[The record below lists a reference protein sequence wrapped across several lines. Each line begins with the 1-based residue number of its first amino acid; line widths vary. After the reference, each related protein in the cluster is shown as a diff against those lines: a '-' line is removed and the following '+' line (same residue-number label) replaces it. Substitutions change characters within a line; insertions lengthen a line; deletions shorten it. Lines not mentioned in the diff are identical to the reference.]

1 MPMTA
6 RYLSH
11 LFLQAPKPVIFD
23 LTIEMQFNGSQP
35 NTYHVPIAAA
45 QAYQDGQFIG
55 DTRRGGS
62 CNFETYTLTPH
73 CNGTHTECV
82 GHLTDERMS
91 VWQFVPLLPVP
102 AALITVTPVPAAA
115 QSDTYSVA
123 LAAADMIITRD
134 ALSQAF
140 ARSNI
145 EFPHTEAVIIR
156 TLPNTSE
163 KKQRDYME
171 KNPAFFSIQAMEY
184 LHARNVMHLITDL
197 PSVDRLFDEGKLA
210 AHRIFWQLPTGHSLK
225 EAQAPHRTI
234 TEMAFIENHIPDGK
248 YFVQLQVP
256 AWATDAAP
264 ARVLL
269 WQI

>member
-1 MPMTA
+1 MTA
-6 RYLSH
+6 HHPLYA
-11 LFLQAPKPVIFD
+11 FFQAPQPVIFD

-35 NTYHVPIAAA
+35 NTYHVPLAAA
-45 QAYQDGQFIG
+45 QAYQDGQFVG

-82 GHLTDERMS
+82 GHLTDDRVA
-91 VWQFVPLLPVP
+91 VWQLVPLLPVP
-102 AALITVTPVPAAA
+102 AALITVTPVPATTR
-115 QSDTYSVA
+115 SDTYSVA
-123 LAAADMIITRD
+123 FAATDMIITGE
-134 ALSQAF
+134 ALAQAF
-140 ARSNI
+140 DQSNI
-145 EFPHTEAVIIR
+145 DFPHTEAVIIR
-156 TLPNTSE
+156 TLPNTPD
-163 KKQRDYME
+163 KKQRDYMQTP
-171 KNPAFFSIQAMEY
+171 PAFFSIQAMEY
-184 LHARNVMHLITDL
+184 LHKHNVTHLVTDL

-210 AHRIFWQLPTGHSLK
+210 AHRIFWQLASGHSLK

-234 TEMAFIENHIPDGK
+234 TEMVFIDNHIPDGK

-256 AWATDAAP
+256 VWAADAAP